1 MSFLINGA
9 SYTYGDGLENPSEHA
24 WPVLFGKKIGAE
36 ILNLATRG
44 ASVDYVIYT
53 TMKHLSSN
61 KYDNVIIAWPSLRRT
76 LMVRRDNNF
85 LVNGNPTMTNALYGD
100 TKEFKEYLSL
110 HYRYWSNDLFDLK
123 LTLQKIL
130 MFQEYLKSKSDNYLF
145 INSDSYNL
153 SNWLQLTE
161 LPINDKIIYLD
172 AFDSMDDVQ
181 IAAEESEIENIY
193 NQFDLINY
201 FQPTNFNLTDTCVQ
215 LDLLDPITKHPSIQ
229 GQKYLADFIADL
241 WSSK

>member
-9 SYTYGDGLENPSEHA
+9 SYTYGDGLDKPKEHA
-24 WPVLFGKKIGAE
+24 WPILFGRKIGAQ
-36 ILNLATRG
+36 ITNLATRG

-53 TMKHLSSN
+53 TMKYLSAN
-61 KYDNVIIAWPSLRRT
+61 KYDNVIIAWPALRRT

-85 LVNGNPTMTNALYGD
+85 LVNGNPTMSNALYGD
-100 TKEFKEYLSL
+100 TKEYKEYLSL

-130 MFQEYLKSKSDNYLF
+130 MFQEYLKNKSYNYLF

-153 SNWLQLTE
+153 SNWLQLTK

-181 IAAEESEIENIY
+181 IAAEELEIKNIY
-193 NQFDLINY
+193 DQFDLTNY
-201 FQPTNFNLTDTCVQ
+201 YQPTNFSLSDACVQ
-215 LDLLDPITKHPSIQ
+215 LNLLDPATKHPSIE
-229 GQKYLADFIADL
+229 GQRYLADFIADM
-241 WSSK
+241 WKNK